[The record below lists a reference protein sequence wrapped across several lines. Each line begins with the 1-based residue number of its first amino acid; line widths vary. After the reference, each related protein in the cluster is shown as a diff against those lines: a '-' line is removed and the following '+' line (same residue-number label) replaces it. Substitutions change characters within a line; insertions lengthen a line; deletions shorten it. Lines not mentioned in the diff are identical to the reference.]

1 MPFTSTGCLRCI
13 LSVEWGDKGAVVEA
27 MQRTADNAEREVATV
42 LRLIAEALA
51 RAGQENFHEPFLGA
65 VERLGADQ
73 CMVFAYAPD
82 SARCLLAR
90 NFRAGVRG
98 RRLAATYVDGWFRAD
113 PLYRE
118 ALAMPEGA
126 CRVVPMAA
134 IADAMSETYRERF
147 FAAPGLSGK
156 TAVLTASHGLRLAVN
171 LYRTEAASRES
182 ASLAT
187 VSNAVLQLV
196 AQAAAVHFASLT
208 RPRYPLP
215 LAVLSERE
223 REVCLGI
230 LNGRKAEAIAGDM
243 AVSPSS
249 VVTYRRRAYDKLG
262 INSRA
267 ALFALC
273 RMES

>member
-1 MPFTSTGCLRCI
+1 MDEARTGG
-13 LSVEWGDKGAVVEA
+13 EKDGALA
-27 MQRTADNAEREVATV
+27 AV
-42 LRLIAEALA
+42 LRLLSEALT
-51 RAGQENFHEPFLGA
+51 RAGEENFHEPFLDA

-82 SARCLLAR
+82 NARCLLAR
-90 NFRAGVRG
+90 NFRAGARG

-118 ALAMPEGA
+118 ALAMPEGG

-134 IADAMSETYRERF
+134 IADAMSEAYRERF

-156 TAVLTASHGLRLAVN
+156 IAVLTTSHGLRLAVN
-171 LYRTEAASRES
+171 LYRGKADYQGVFAAMPE
-182 ASLAT
+182 
-187 VSNAVLQLV
+187 AVLQLL

-208 RPRYPLP
+208 RPAYPLP

-273 RMES
+273 RM